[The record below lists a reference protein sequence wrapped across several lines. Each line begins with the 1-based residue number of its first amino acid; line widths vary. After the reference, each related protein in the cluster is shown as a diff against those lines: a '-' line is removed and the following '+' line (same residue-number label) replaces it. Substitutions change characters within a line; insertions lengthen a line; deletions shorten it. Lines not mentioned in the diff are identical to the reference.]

1 VRIAAVT
8 RPYPAMLIAH
18 GGPIAGWP
26 RMLPFRT
33 TKESKAGEASD
44 DAASCQFR
52 GRGCSCGFRISRRP
66 RPRRARD
73 SRGVAGDDLF
83 SCRLQLRSPDDESRC
98 RRSAIEVSSFIA
110 ATLAALVVGKAV
122 LVANRMPYIRR
133 YDRAPLI
140 LPILFKTAFYSIVVF
155 LVRLLERFVHFT
167 LVEHHRPRGFVSNL
181 LTTFSWDRF
190 LALNLWICALFLVF
204 VTATEVARF
213 FTLASIERLFFT
225 SRPSDLRLNRRR
237 RIRELLLLS
246 RLADERPISELRDPK
261 SLAHREMIDC
271 LERFAR
277 Q

>member
-1 VRIAAVT
+1 MMPQAVNSEDEVAA
-8 RPYPAMLIAH
+8 
-18 GGPIAGWP
+18 
-26 RMLPFRT
+26 
-33 TKESKAGEASD
+33 
-44 DAASCQFR
+44 AASAFP
-52 GRGCSCGFRISRRP
+52 GV
-66 RPRRARD
+66 RAR
-73 SRGVAGDDLF
+73 VAHEIREALPATIFFLVGFNFVVLTMNLAVAD
-83 SCRLQLRSPDDESRC
+83 R
-98 RRSAIEVSSFIA
+98 AMEVSSFIA

-271 LERFAR
+271 LERLAR